1 MPTPLFP
8 PFDATPTV
16 VTCGLTKAANC
27 HPDGSTLALAEQEHR
42 PAPVRAAARGRPS
55 DWLLFMA
62 TLVTS
67 RLISTRSGGSSHIN
81 RSFRAGDR
89 SPGSSLFCLCR
100 RPDCNTSPETN
111 ERQAEAGG
119 AASAQAQSPEV
130 VA

>member
-27 HPDGSTLALAEQEHR
+27 HPDGSTLTLVEQEHR

-62 TLVTS
+62 TPVTS
-67 RLISTRSGGSSHIN
+67 RLIPTRSGGSLDIN
-81 RSFRAGDR
+81 RLSGKDR
-89 SPGSSLFCLCR
+89 QPCSKPICLCR

-111 ERQAEAGG
+111 ERQAEAGQ